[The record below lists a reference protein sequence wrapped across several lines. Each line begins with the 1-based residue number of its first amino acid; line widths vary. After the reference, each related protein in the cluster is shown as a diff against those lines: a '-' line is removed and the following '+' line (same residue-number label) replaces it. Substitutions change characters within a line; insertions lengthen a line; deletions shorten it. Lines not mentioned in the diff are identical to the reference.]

1 MISSMSATVFTLYEA
16 ITATLGTI
24 FRGGV
29 PSLMPSFEGNP
40 AAGARNFVR
49 INYDLEAAI

>member
-1 MISSMSATVFTLYEA
+1 MSATVFTLYEA